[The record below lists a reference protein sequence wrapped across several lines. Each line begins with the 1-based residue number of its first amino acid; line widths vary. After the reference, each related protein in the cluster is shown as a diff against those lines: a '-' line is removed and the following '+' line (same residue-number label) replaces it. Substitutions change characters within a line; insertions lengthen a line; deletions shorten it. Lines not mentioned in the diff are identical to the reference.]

1 MLRFRY
7 LASDQGGK
15 RISGKV
21 EAASLGSAQRVLSSS
36 GLVVISLSVDSNGL
50 STILDYFS
58 NRVGLGDVSSF
69 TRQFAT
75 MITAGITITE
85 ALSIL
90 KEQANPGMTKVVDQ
104 VLADVESG
112 SGLAAA
118 LEKHPSVFSPVYIA
132 LIKSGETGGILDKV
146 LLRLA
151 DNLEKQREF
160 TGKLTT
166 ALIYPV
172 VVVIGIFVVM
182 AVMLIFVVPQMAT
195 IYKDFNAQLPTSTKV
210 LLAMSDFVR
219 GYWWLVLSGTGAL
232 VWGILVF
239 VKTPYGQR
247 KIDQLK
253 LKIPV
258 VSRLV
263 RDMIITEFT
272 RTLGLLVG
280 AGVSILEAL
289 SVVAKVSGN
298 QVFSLAIE
306 DAGRQVEKGF
316 PLAWALGRQEEIF
329 PLMVARMIAVGEET
343 GKMDEVLGKVSHILE
358 SETETRIRGLTAALE
373 PIIMIILGLAVGFLV
388 FSMIVPIY
396 SLTNQI
402 GNAQ

>member
-219 GYWWLVLSGTGAL
+219 GYWWLVLSGIVAL